1 MSPVD
6 EHVAQELGGTCV
18 VSPIGGGAYRL
29 AWSDEFDGARGTPA
43 DGGTW
48 QAEIGGSGWGNQE
61 LQYYTGDPGN
71 AALDGDGNLAITVRR
86 VRPELARRRYGGC
99 GYTSARLITRDRV
112 SLRYGL
118 VQARIKIPHARGI
131 WPAFWM
137 LGQDIGRAGWPGCGE
152 IDVMEHFG
160 TGPAAVHRTVHGPGY
175 SGRGGISASHAVGPS
190 LGRDFHVYSVAWEPG
205 RIRWYVN
212 DDLYHVVT
220 PAGLNGKPWVFD
232 HEFFLLVNVAVGG
245 TASVPP
251 DTSVAFPQTMLIDY
265 VRLYEPA
272 ASLA

>member
-1 MSPVD
+1 VGSPMD
-6 EHVAQELGGTCV
+6 A
-18 VSPIGGGAYRL
+18 GAYRL
-29 AWSDEFDGARGTPA
+29 AWSDEFDGARGTLP
-43 DGGTW
+43 GRGTW
-48 QAEIGGSGWGNQE
+48 QAETGGSGWGNQE
-61 LQYYTGDPGN
+61 LQYYTGEPGN

-86 VRPELARRRYGGC
+86 VDPELARRRYGGC

-118 VQARIKIPHARGI
+118 VQARIKIPRARGI

-160 TGPAAVHRTVHGPGY
+160 TGPAAVHGTVHGPGY
-175 SGRGGISASHAVGPS
+175 SGRDGISASHVVGPS
-190 LGRDFHVYSVAWEPG
+190 LGRGFHVYSVAWDPG
-205 RIRWYVN
+205 QIRWYVN
-212 DDLYHVVT
+212 DDLYHAVT
-220 PAGLNGKPWVFD
+220 PAELNGKPWVFD

-251 DTSVAFPQTMLIDY
+251 DTSVTFPQTMLIDY

-272 ASLA
+272 ARRS